1 MDPIEQW
8 TQSQQRV
15 IALVENADAEQVERT
30 VPATPAWTVRELLA
44 HVIGLDVD
52 VVAGDEP
59 DDHNSAWT
67 QRQVD
72 ARADHDVATLVAEW
86 RAIAEPLT
94 QWMLANGGR
103 PMGDILIHEQDL
115 RGALGVS
122 GAQETEGMQ
131 SMRERMV
138 GGFAEAVGDL
148 PPIALVGDDWTWVSR
163 GALADATTVV
173 RAPAFDL
180 TRALMSRRSAA
191 QLRSWTER
199 GDIDAYL
206 PAFGALG
213 DLPSADLH
221 E

>member
-15 IALVENADAEQVERT
+15 IALVDELSAERVDAL

-72 ARADHDVATLVAEW
+72 ARADHDVATLLAEW
-86 RAIAEPLT
+86 RTIAEPLT
-94 QWMLANGGR
+94 KWMAANGGR

-122 GAQETEGMQ
+122 GAQDTEGMYA
-131 SMRERMV
+131 MRERMV
-138 GGFAEAVGDL
+138 GGFGDAVGDL
-148 PPIALVGDDWTWVSR
+148 PRIALVGDDWTWVSS
-163 GALADATTVV
+163 GAAEDAATVM

-199 GDIDAYL
+199 GDIEAYL

-213 DLPSADLH
+213 DLPTADLH